1 MTTWTESGNLLLS
14 TFIQVNV
21 FNLGATFLKLVRV
34 LNLKLPL
41 IDPSIYISRFAA
53 ACDFGDYTQR
63 VAQDAV
69 RLVQRMDRDWI
80 RTGRRPAGICGACLL
95 IAARINGFKRS
106 TKEMIYVVKLSEQT
120 IQKR

>member
-1 MTTWTESGNLLLS
+1 M
-14 TFIQVNV
+14 
-21 FNLGATFLKLVRV
+21 
-34 LNLKLPL
+34 

-53 ACDFGDYTQR
+53 ACDFGEYTHR

-80 RTGRRPAGICGACLL
+80 RTGRRPSGICGACLL
-95 IAARINGFKRS
+95 IAARINGFQR
-106 TKEMIYVVKLSEQT
+106 TVKEMIYVVKVADQT

>member
-1 MTTWTESGNLLLS
+1 M
-14 TFIQVNV
+14 FV
-21 FNLGATFLKLVRV
+21 LGSTFLKLVRT

-53 ACDFGDYTQR
+53 ALDFGEYTQR
-63 VAQDAV
+63 VAHDAV

-95 IAARINGFKRS
+95 MAARMNGFRRT
-106 TKEMIYVVKLSEQT
+106 TKEMIYIVKVAEIT
-120 IQKR
+120 IHSR